1 MKMEKRRMIFFEASF
16 DLGSVTTFPNKRLQS
31 LTLSEIDVVAK
42 EKVEITTINE
52 KAKKLYNKAH

>member
-1 MKMEKRRMIFFEASF
+1 MEKRRMIFFEASF
-16 DLGSVTTFPNKRLQS
+16 DSDSVTTFPNKRLQS

-52 KAKKLYNKAH
+52 KAKDLYNKAH